1 MEAESP
7 KTVHLGPGEG
17 RAVWMTGEEELV
29 TRKVSAEQTG
39 GAYSLFEVEVGP
51 GSGQAPHI
59 QHREDECLY
68 VLDGEF
74 EFLDDDGGVERGGP
88 GSVLYVPKG
97 NLHRYGN
104 MGETAGRLLLIHTPG
119 GSHER
124 FLEEAGEPATN
135 GGASPVSEEPLEA
148 ERIAAIGVEY
158 GMEIVPLPPLP
169 PPKKGRTEEKMKR
182 TRRCRRPGSYFRA
195 AEILLVED
203 ARAKPA

>member
-1 MEAESP
+1 MEVESP

-17 RAVWMTGEEELV
+17 GVGSVRMLGTDELV

-39 GAYSLFEVEVGP
+39 GAYSLFEVKVGP
-51 GSGQAPHI
+51 RGSEPPHI

-74 EFLDDDGGVERGGP
+74 EFLDDDGSTTRVGP

-97 NLHRYGN
+97 NLHRYRN
-104 MGETAGRLLLIHTPG
+104 MGETAGRLLVIHTPG

-124 FLEEAGEPATN
+124 FLEEAGEPAIN
-135 GGASPVSEEPLEA
+135 EVSSPASEESLEA

-158 GMEIVPLPPLP
+158 GIEVVVP
-169 PPKKGRTEEKMKR
+169 PP
-182 TRRCRRPGSYFRA
+182 
-195 AEILLVED
+195 
-203 ARAKPA
+203 